1 MSCGYTLRE
10 MVLRS
15 FLRNPKMGPS
25 EMAEHLQAKYNS
37 VKAIFSKLYEEGL
50 LVREGRGNY
59 SPNVTGIMLH
69 LMDRIE
75 RIESGED

>member
-1 MSCGYTLRE
+1 
-10 MVLRS
+10 MVFRS
-15 FLRNPKMGPS
+15 FLKNPNMGPS

-75 RIESGED
+75 KIERGEIRGSVDGKAY